1 MDQIEG
7 RVIFA
12 QESRFLLVDRGGV
25 AHHFVLS
32 HAAGAD
38 PEQLPA
44 LQRVQ
49 ARVRVGYKP
58 AGDLI
63 AHAAMRI
70 TLLDDA

>member
-12 QESRFLLVDRGGV
+12 QESRFQLVDRNGV

-32 HAAGAD
+32 HAAAAD

-44 LQRVQ
+44 LQR
-49 ARVRVGYKP
+49 ARALVRVGYESAP
-58 AGDLI
+58 GLI
-63 AHAAMRI
+63 GHAAMRI
-70 TLLDDA
+70 DVLDA